1 MDSCPNGACRTP
13 YYLLGHSA
21 SERRRRAGERSENLP
36 FIFIYIYIK
45 TYLHPG
51 DISKSLFLMVVSSLS
66 YSIQFQ
72 IHTQQKSVS
81 VMMVISMQHLSFL
94 FHIVCFFTPQT
105 ICMLH
110 TVINNANASP
120 YGRFR
125 SIKSI
130 GFFSFHT
137 LYFSHWA
144 VANIICISWEK
155 KNHFSLLFN
164 FQLCAFSAVE
174 RKRSKL
180 KGLLGGE
187 IVPLGL

>member
-1 MDSCPNGACRTP
+1 
-13 YYLLGHSA
+13 
-21 SERRRRAGERSENLP
+21 
-36 FIFIYIYIK
+36 
-45 TYLHPG
+45 
-51 DISKSLFLMVVSSLS
+51 MVVSSLVLLPH
-66 YSIQFQ
+66 SIQFQ
-72 IHTQQKSVS
+72 IHTQPKSVS

-130 GFFSFHT
+130 GVFFFIHYIFLTELLQTSFAYH
-137 LYFSHWA
+137 
-144 VANIICISWEK
+144 EKK
-155 KNHFSLLFN
+155 KNHFSLFFN

-187 IVPLGL
+187 IVPLG